1 MEYLQ
6 ERIIPLIPTDYS
18 NYSYQTVLQS
28 LTSTSLSS
36 HLFHLRTA
44 YLDPYIIRP
53 LSTLLASSTPD
64 LVSVLLLALIL
75 LVSLKVLDYARR
87 VVVFWITLALRLL
100 FWGVVLSVAWYV
112 YRVGWEKASA
122 DAGWLWGVA
131 EGFVEDFQAR
141 GGQGGFGGRSYGNQG
156 RRQAGYGPGYGG
168 YGSRYDAGRAARGL

>member
-1 MEYLQ
+1 M
-6 ERIIPLIPTDYS
+6 
-18 NYSYQTVLQS
+18 
-28 LTSTSLSS
+28 SS

-53 LSTLLASSTPD
+53 LSALLASSTPD

-112 YRVGWEKASA
+112 YRFGWEKASA

-131 EGFVEDFQAR
+131 EGFVENFQAR
-141 GGQGGFGGRSYGNQG
+141 GGQGGFDGRPYGSNQG
-156 RRQAGYGPGYGG
+156 RQQQAGYGSGYGG
-168 YGSRYDAGRAARGL
+168 YGSRYDTGRAARGL